1 MPYALFDHN
10 ERIGDAASSELEAWR
25 KALDL
30 GLISDIPVADEQGGQ
45 VLPRGLHVKRL
56 AEDFDPRSEWN
67 LLTEIS

>member
-10 ERIGDAASSELEAWR
+10 ERIGDVASSELEAWR
-25 KALDL
+25 KAVDS

-56 AEDFDPRSEWN
+56 TEDFKPRSEWN
-67 LLTEIS
+67 LPTEIS

>member
-1 MPYALFDHN
+1 MPYALFDDN

-45 VLPRGLHVKRL
+45 VLPRGLTVKRMD
-56 AEDFDPRSEWN
+56 EKGGRDYSGI
-67 LLTEIS
+67 LTSRRP